1 MATEPVPVIVVD
13 QDVEPSTKN
22 KVMTLEERYIKL
34 LEEKIERLER
44 EALHTPDATS
54 SSDSSASAELLP
66 DDKGEGKDKKEKNKE
81 GQDGDDDSDSD
92 KDEEDDKK
100 ETAKVRYVERKHTL
114 FDYNDTFKKRSEWD
128 RNSDDD
134 DIADAPVITWRR
146 TQYSDDKTVRQLLIE
161 STALRTALKEIL
173 DESVEIT
180 FDTHEVA
187 IRAPYT
193 ILYHSEEKIRKYAED
208 PANAAV
214 KPDIDILLD
223 EIEQEQK
230 AARKDIAAYKK
241 NGIIT
246 FEFLWA
252 LFYPGCRVIMTV
264 MEEPQMFVV
273 ADQLPQSPYADEE
286 TFRMFVFAIDWDGN
300 EFQPVGRLVVI
311 KKFTATKGIME
322 LEVCPVE
329 YWKDSKGKFLEA
341 SQPYVGRLTD
351 CSRDSDS

>member
-1 MATEPVPVIVVD
+1 MATEPVPFIVVD
-13 QDVEPSTKN
+13 RDVEPSTKD
-22 KVMTLEERYIKL
+22 KVVSLEERYIKL

-44 EALHTPDATS
+44 EALQTPATTS
-54 SSDSSASAELLP
+54 SSESSASAEPLS
-66 DDKGEGKDKKEKNKE
+66 DNKGEGKDKKEKKKK
-81 GQDGDDDSDSD
+81 GDDGDDDNDSD
-92 KDEEDDKK
+92 KDEEDDR

-128 RNSDDD
+128 RNSDDND
-134 DIADAPVITWRR
+134 TAANAPVITWRR

-161 STALRTALKEIL
+161 STALRTALKAIL

-230 AARKDIAAYKK
+230 AARKDIVAYKK

-252 LFYPGCRVIMTV
+252 LFYPGCRVIITV

-273 ADQLPQSPYADEE
+273 AEQLPQSPYEDEE
-286 TFRMFVFAIDWDGN
+286 NFQMFVFAIDWDGN

-311 KKFTATKGIME
+311 KKFAATKGIME

-329 YWKDSKGKFLEA
+329 YWKDSKG
-341 SQPYVGRLTD
+341 
-351 CSRDSDS
+351 